1 MKVILNKKHAL
12 KLSREYT
19 QANFTWIISLIL
31 TVVLLLNSFDFKEGE
46 LKGSVFSV
54 FASLCVFHYLSNYH
68 HMDGEARPSDNRGNS
83 EFDKKARLCTAVQYS
98 DGKYFYL

>member
-54 FASLCVFHYLSNYH
+54 FVAYAFFTIFQIIITV
-68 HMDGEARPSDNRGNS
+68 DGEARPSDNRGNS
-83 EFDKKARLCTAVQYS
+83 EFDKKARLRTAV
-98 DGKYFYL
+98 